1 MKTNKIAKA
10 LGTEHKVKLTGAA
23 ILWLTDMI
31 KEKQIAVDASLD
43 IAMEIGMDDRA
54 IEHLKKASQAC
65 TQMGC
70 LFFDMIEDVF
80 GRKWLDQYIEG
91 DAEIPMPTPPEGVTI
106 N

>member
-10 LGTEHKVKLTGAA
+10 LGDEHKVKLTGAA

-31 KEKQIAVDASLD
+31 KEKQIAVDASLE
-43 IAMEIGMDDRA
+43 IAKEIGMEDHA

-70 LFFDMIEDVF
+70 VFFDMIEDVF
-80 GRKWLDQYIEG
+80 GRKWLNQYIEG
-91 DAEIPMPTPPEGVTI
+91 EAEIPMPPPPEGVTI